1 MSMEITYVVDTE
13 TSTVELSV
21 DTAGPT
27 TIWRTSY
34 YEQPDG
40 TMEPSNSVIVRGA
53 YLEDGGADSRLDVF
67 DYECPVGVTVT
78 YRCVYGNTSSPDDG
92 DAIGPDTP
100 EIIIESTNTWLVDLW
115 DARNSHKA
123 WIESFDTMEYDI
135 DSDAVYPLLRRTP
148 IVNGNVRRAMAGSFS
163 ILTETAND
171 ARKIRNLLANG
182 LPILFQS
189 PSEYDVGNCYMTIEK
204 LTEQRLN
211 MRGEEHMR
219 RFILEYKEVDRPKP
233 EWVVNLDN
241 MNNINFADMLLIW
254 GWFENVNNRAEDFEA
269 VRTTKKG
276 SIGDA
281 PAEDGIAGPI
291 RPPDLTPRD

>member
-1 MSMEITYVVDTE
+1 MSMNITYVVDNE
-13 TSTVELSV
+13 KATVELSV

-27 TIWRTSY
+27 SIWRTSVAS
-34 YEQPDG
+34 G
-40 TMEPSNSVIVRGA
+40 NSVLVRGA
-53 YLEDGGADSRLDVF
+53 YLVDGGDDSRLDVF
-67 DYECPVGVTVT
+67 DYECPIGVPVK
-78 YRCVYGNTSSPDDG
+78 YRAVYGNTTSPDDG

-100 EIIIESTNTWLVDLW
+100 QIIIESTDTWLVDLW
-115 DARNSHKA
+115 DAAKSVKA
-123 WIESFDTMEYDI
+123 QVENFQTMDYDI

-163 ILTETAND
+163 IITDTANE
-171 ARKIRNLLANG
+171 ARLVRNLLANG
-182 LPILFQS
+182 QPILFQS
-189 PSEYDVGNCYMTIEK
+189 PAEYDVGNCYMVIEK
-204 LTEQRLN
+204 LQEQRLAL
-211 MRGEEHMR
+211 RGAEHTR

-276 SIGDA
+276 SIGDGI
-281 PAEDGIAGPI
+281 EDGVAAPI